1 MMKDVTGSRG
11 SVKSDIQK
19 QSVGQ
24 AGPRRPKHIE
34 ARTEVR
40 DFDAHA
46 LEQKHVQGLEVAVH
60 DGMRQPMM
68 QVVHALHI
76 NKHRIK
82 C

>member
-1 MMKDVTGSRG
+1 MKDVTGSRG
-11 SVKSDIQK
+11 GVESDIQK

-46 LEQKHVQGLEVAVH
+46 LEQKHVQGLEVVVH

-68 QVVHALHI
+68 QVVHALHT
-76 NKHRIK
+76 NKHRI
-82 C
+82 